1 MWGEG
6 KQWVGSE
13 TQGEMYTR
21 PLGEVSE
28 NKCYDRRHRQWG
40 MKQHRAEVCRTS
52 ERMRYVELHT
62 RRKGMVPQCRVI
74 LKGLSFY
81 SNYKGRTGKI
91 ACSIP
96 EITASE
102 DRQGDCEFQV
112 RLSYTE
118 NSG

>member
-28 NKCYDRRHRQWG
+28 NKCYDRRLRQWG

-52 ERMRYVELHT
+52 ERMRYVEVHT
-62 RRKGMVPQCRVI
+62 RRKGMVPLATSIRTVQSYF
-74 LKGLSFY
+74 KGLIILF
-81 SNYKGRTGKI
+81 
-91 ACSIP
+91 
-96 EITASE
+96 
-102 DRQGDCEFQV
+102 
-112 RLSYTE
+112 
-118 NSG
+118 